1 MYNKLFR
8 KTLLVMLLAI
18 LCIPAIYSAGTNEV
32 EARELQ
38 FTDPY
43 KHLDLPYTAGLSLQ
57 DTALDF
63 AFDFTD
69 QKKTQYQ
76 YKETIHSIEID
87 TAGMAKKSV
96 SQELEAEM
104 EFHQTGLG
112 FADIIYRNMISTMSK
127 SITDTAGDTAL
138 NSKTV
143 SDPITVT
150 HAGFNHKGIYPYD
163 TTLEFTYNL
172 QFPITNTELKAGTSI
187 SIPTSMPVIALNKEI
202 AAEGK
207 MLITHAGFVE
217 IKGER
222 YAKLLSEIS
231 IGNSALNG
239 EFSSEYSLGSQFSL
253 NVSGYGVYYFN
264 IAEKTF
270 YYGHIQFE
278 TTIETAALMPI
289 FSKFTERG
297 QKADKRTLSSRV
309 SIRYEQLN

>member
-1 MYNKLFR
+1 MYNKLI
-8 KTLLVMLLAI
+8 KKLLLVMLFAI
-18 LCIPAIYSAGTNEV
+18 LCIPAIFSAGTNEV

-57 DTALDF
+57 DTSLDL

-87 TAGMAKKSV
+87 TAGMAKKTTAQKV
-96 SQELEAEM
+96 DAEM
-104 EFHQTGLG
+104 VFNQTGLG
-112 FADIIYRNMISTMSK
+112 FADIVYRNMISTMTK
-127 SITDTAGDTAL
+127 TITDTAEKAVLT
-138 NSKTV
+138 SETV
-143 SDPITVT
+143 SDPTTVT

-172 QFPITNTELKAGTSI
+172 QFPITNAEIKSGTSI
-187 SIPTSMPVIALNKEI
+187 STPISMPVIALNKEI
-202 AAEGK
+202 AAEGEI
-207 MLITHAGFVE
+207 LLTHAGFVD
-217 IKGER
+217 IKGKK

-231 IGNSALNG
+231 IDNSALDG
-239 EFSSEYSLGSQFSL
+239 EFKNEFSL

-278 TTIETAALMPI
+278 TNLETAALMPI
-289 FSKFTERG
+289 FTKFEERG
-297 QKADKRTLSSRV
+297 QKVDKRTLNSRV